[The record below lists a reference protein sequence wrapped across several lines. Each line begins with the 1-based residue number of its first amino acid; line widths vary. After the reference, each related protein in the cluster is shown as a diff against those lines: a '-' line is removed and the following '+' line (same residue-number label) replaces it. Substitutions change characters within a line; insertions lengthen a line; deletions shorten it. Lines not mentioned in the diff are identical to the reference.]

1 MNKKYCLFFLLNFTF
16 GLIYS
21 QELKQSIRGII
32 TNQFTESPIPDV
44 HVILLDKGQI
54 VDQTIS
60 DINGNYQFP
69 SVLIGTYDISF
80 SHISFTS
87 YTIPNIIVYSKKEC
101 IVNTQMEFS
110 YNLLT
115 EALVESPQKERG
127 ITNNTMASVSAYSI
141 RVEDAQRLAGGLDD
155 PIRVAGTL
163 PGVTANAAFSANF
176 ISVRG
181 NSPRG
186 LKYQMNGMELE
197 NPTHFARIGSS
208 GGLFTIFSMQLLDNS
223 DFFSGAFPAEYS
235 NVLGAVFDVKFRK
248 GNVKKNEYT
257 IKAGTLGIDIAAEGP
272 INKNKKS
279 SFLFNYRYATV
290 GMARLIGQPTEP
302 TYQDLS
308 FNLNF
313 PQKKGGNLSVFGIS
327 GASDR
332 AKIAIKDSLKWTK
345 DVDRYNLYLSS
356 GMATLGIN
364 YNKLIGE
371 NGVFNTII
379 AGSMTKQTDNKKY
392 IQDDY
397 SILIR
402 SINEYSSIPL
412 SWAGSY
418 KYLFNSKHS
427 NKTGFSLRTTQ
438 HEWIAKKHNYLE
450 NSLDTIVN
458 GKGNSITAKVFSQSK
473 YYLTSKWNLNLGI
486 SYIYYNV
493 NNKNSIEPRAG
504 ITYAINAKNKI
515 SFAFGKHSQIENFA
529 TYKTQFKDSLGQISY
544 PNQSLGFAKSN
555 HFVMSYKTKII
566 PNHHLR
572 IEAYYQQLYNI
583 PTEKN
588 SSYSTVNIAELEDMR
603 ILNNSGT
610 GTNYGIDLGLERF
623 ADNGLYYMINGSV
636 FNSSYV
642 GGDGIKRNT
651 QYDYRFN
658 IRFLAGKNYMIGEK
672 KGHRNYI
679 GWNTTVAYIGGAP
692 YTPLDL
698 EQSRLQQESI
708 KNENLA
714 FTKREK
720 NLLFIDATLT
730 YKINKPKHTGIWSL
744 QIKNLFSNGNAFY
757 REYDTVLNAEV
768 TIPSVSFFP
777 NLSYK
782 IQF

>member
-1 MNKKYCLFFLLNFTF
+1 MNKKLYLFFLLNFVV

-21 QELKQSIRGII
+21 QDLKQSIRGVV
-32 TNQFTESPIPDV
+32 TNQFTEFPIPDV
-44 HVILLDKGQI
+44 HINLLSEGKVIG
-54 VDQTIS
+54 QTIS
-60 DINGNYQFP
+60 DTNGLYQFP

-80 SHISFTS
+80 SHVAFTS
-87 YTIPNIIVYSKKEC
+87 YTIPNVIVYSKKEC

-110 YNLLT
+110 YNLLN
-115 EALVESPQKERG
+115 EALIESPQKERG

-155 PIRVAGTL
+155 PIRAAGTL

-176 ISVRG
+176 ISIRG

-235 NVLGAVFDVKFRK
+235 NVMAAVFDVKFRK
-248 GNVKKNEYT
+248 GNTEKNEYT
-257 IKAGTLGIDIAAEGP
+257 VQVGTLGLDLAAEGP
-272 INKNKKS
+272 INKKKNS

-313 PQKKGGNLSVFGIS
+313 PQKKGGNLSFFGIS
-327 GASDR
+327 GTSDR
-332 AKIAIKDSLKWTK
+332 AKIALIDSLEWEK
-345 DVDRYNLYLSS
+345 DVDRYNLYLNSS
-356 GMATLGIN
+356 MATLGAN
-364 YNKLIGE
+364 YNKLVGE
-371 NGVFNTII
+371 NGVFNTIV
-379 AGSMTKQTDNKKY
+379 AGSITNQEDNKKY

-397 SILIR
+397 SILTR
-402 SINEYSSIPL
+402 SINEYKSIPI

-418 KYLFNSKHS
+418 KYMFNAKHS
-427 NKTGFSLRTTQ
+427 NKTGFSLRATQ
-438 HEWIAKKHNYLE
+438 HEWLAKKHNFSE

-458 GKGNSITAKVFSQSK
+458 GKGNSATAKAFSQSK
-473 YYLTSKWNLNLGI
+473 FYISEKWNLNLGL

-493 NNKNSIEPRAG
+493 NNKSSIEPRTG
-504 ITYAINAKNKI
+504 ITYLLDKKNQI
-515 SFAFGKHSQIENFA
+515 SLAYGKHSQIENYA
-529 TYKTQFKDSLGQISY
+529 VYKTQIEDSLGQISY
-544 PNQSLGFAKSN
+544 PNQSLDFAKAN
-555 HFVMSYKTKII
+555 HFVLSYKTKVIT
-566 PNHHLR
+566 NHHLR

-583 PTEKN
+583 PTEIN
-588 SSYSTVNIAELEDMR
+588 GSYSTVNIAELEEMR

-610 GTNYGIDLGLERF
+610 GLNYGVDLGLERF

-636 FNSSYV
+636 FKSNYV
-642 GGDGIKRNT
+642 GGDGIERST
-651 QYDYRFN
+651 EYDYGFN

-672 KGHRNYI
+672 KGKRNYI
-679 GWNTTVAYIGGAP
+679 GWNTTVAYVGGSP
-692 YTPLDL
+692 YTPLDI
-698 EQSRLQQESI
+698 EQSKLQQETI
-708 KNENLA
+708 LNENLA
-714 FTKREK
+714 FSEREK

-730 YKINKPKHTGIWSL
+730 YKINKPKHTSIWSL
-744 QIKNLFSNGNAFY
+744 QIKNLFSNGNAIY
-757 REYDTVLNAEV
+757 REYDAVLNAEV